1 MINQN
6 KQYMHKH
13 IHHIITYCL
22 LLCTL
27 AACDPREDRNV
38 LPTPLQ
44 SKDLQFSVTQKQGYD
59 NVVYLENKTQGIIP
73 FWDYGTGIS
82 NKAKDTINIPFAGTY
97 YIKFVAYSGGGPVQD
112 SAKIVVT
119 ENDPNFFSSPMWNLL
134 TNGEAGKTWV
144 WAMDTPG
151 GAPYGNGSGGATAPE
166 WWKPTPADVISWGV
180 DKDEMTFDL
189 KGAANYTKVTP
200 KGTEKSLFVLDT
212 LNKTIKILGSDISNG
227 AKITYVVVTLNANEL
242 TLAQQ
247 GDGWRNL
254 WMFKRK
260 GFKY

>member
-1 MINQN
+1 MQLNI
-6 KQYMHKH
+6 KS
-13 IHHIITYCL
+13 ILIACL
-22 LLCTL
+22 LLCSL
-27 AACDPREDRNV
+27 AACDPREDRDN
-38 LPTPLQ
+38 LPEPLQ
-44 SKDLQFSVTQKQGYD
+44 ATALEFSVSQQPGRD
-59 NVVYLENKTQGIIP
+59 NIVYLESRTKGVIP

-82 NKAKDTINIPFAGTY
+82 NKTKDTINIPFAGSFVIK
-97 YIKFVAYSGGGPVQD
+97 YIAYTGGGPVQD
-112 SAKIVVT
+112 SAQINISN
-119 ENDPNFFSSPMWNLL
+119 NDPDYFRSPMWNLL

-180 DKDEMTFDL
+180 ANDEMNFNL
-189 KGAANYTKVTP
+189 NGAANYTKVTP
-200 KGTEKSLFVLDT
+200 TGTTKGLFVLDT
-212 LNKTIKILGSDISNG
+212 LNRTIKVLGSDISYG
-227 AKITYVVVTLNANEL
+227 AGITYTVVTLNENEL